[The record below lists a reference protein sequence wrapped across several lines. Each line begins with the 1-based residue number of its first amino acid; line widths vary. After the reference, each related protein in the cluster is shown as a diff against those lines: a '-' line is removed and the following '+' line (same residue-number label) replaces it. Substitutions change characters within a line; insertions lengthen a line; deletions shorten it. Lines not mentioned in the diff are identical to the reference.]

1 MKKLMIGVLSLA
13 CLSCMAAAVT
23 MQANR
28 VSADEQVGTSIF
40 TETKCQISK
49 TGDRMLMVTGI
60 TDVSKIYEMGYEI
73 SGGYQVQ
80 EGDVAETNMYY
91 ESLTL
96 GGSTKTAS
104 EFIEGAEG
112 LLIWEIDYDCDYT
125 YTVQAYAYVGEL
137 NASGQLTIPEVEEK
151 TYGIKKESFNLVT
164 VTFVDEEG
172 ATIDTQSVAIGGNA
186 TSIAGPEKADAQFD
200 GWYMDGEKYDF
211 GAAVKKNIT
220 LTAKY
225 KYAVNYTVKVETAQY
240 AEGYTSP
247 WYHPGKL
254 SYVDATSDYA
264 SYLGLNANGV
274 ASAMAGTEVDLTE
287 AVANLPEGVKVS
299 ESSVLKGV
307 VEEDGSLAL
316 SVKLDIDEDYL
327 GFKLSNIKLGEYSR
341 SGLTFGLAMMSG
353 IVGLEIKA
361 TNIGNGKALYI
372 DIDDVDKAVTP
383 SLVINYY
390 TKTVN
395 ETKFAVADENGTYT
409 AFQTFSGA
417 NTDNT
422 RYYGDSVDLFEKF
435 STVNKISAIRFQYL
449 SGGPREIFIAGVQA
463 RNYAPNKN
471 VDYTVENGKLAAAVM
486 PLAAGTVNQESH
498 SFGASGTKDAV
509 HYSFQ
514 AKEPGDQYL
523 QVGVALDLGG
533 VIQVSNYKS
542 INVLFQTTSQKV
554 ADDTYNAGTLVYING
569 VNANPGGEGHT
580 STYYNGVH
588 TTDLIKLA
596 KEMNIETIKTVEIIH
611 ARWGDRKNIDMYI
624 ASVSLTLADGVEEDD
639 DTPAVSVMYNVDNG
653 NIMGIATA
661 MGGVTLTT
669 EGNYE
674 AVPNTYY
681 NNLCYRHT
689 GVVSA
694 PDEFPGERVV
704 GVKFNLGE
712 VNVKKYES
720 IKIKFRVTATKADG
734 SNNGNFIL
742 YINGNKVHT
751 GYAGYLE
758 LDLKALAEANGIAKI
773 ETIEISNS
781 NWVNIATYN
790 VFVAYID
797 LVAAN

>member
-112 LLIWEIDYDCDYT
+112 LLIWEIDYNCDYT
-125 YTVQAYAYVGEL
+125 YTVQAYAYEGVF
-137 NASGQLTIPEVEEK
+137 NQSGQLTIPEVEEK

-186 TSIAGPEKADAQFD
+186 TSIEAPNKADAQFD

-225 KYAVNYTVKVETAQY
+225 KYAVNYTVKVEAPKYNVKYVSGYYY
-240 AEGYTSP
+240 ANT
-247 WYHPGKL
+247 L

-264 SYLGLNANGV
+264 SYLGLNADGV
-274 ASAMAGTEVDLTE
+274 ATAMAGTEVDLTKT
-287 AVANLPEGVKVS
+287 VASLPAGVKVS

-307 VEEDGSLAL
+307 VAEDGSLEL
-316 SVKLDIDEDYL
+316 SVKLDFDEEYL
-327 GFKLSNIKLGEYSR
+327 GFKISQVYLGQWGNCDDAIMSLAIK
-341 SGLTFGLAMMSG
+341 SGVVGLAIDS
-353 IVGLEIKA
+353 
-361 TNIGNGKALYI
+361 TIGNGSGVYI
-372 DIDDVDKAVTP
+372 DIDDVDKTVTP
-383 SLVINYY
+383 SLVLNYFEQNNSD
-390 TKTVN
+390 TRIEAQNEAGTWSSPANLFSKTPTEDN
-395 ETKFAVADENGTYT
+395 YFGT
-409 AFQTFSGA
+409 SL
-417 NTDNT
+417 
-422 RYYGDSVDLFEKF
+422 DLFEKF
-435 STVNKISAIRFQYL
+435 PTYTKITNVKIKAL
-449 SGGPREIFIAGVQA
+449 GGGTKHMFIVGLNANG
-463 RNYAPNKN
+463 YAPNKN
-471 VDYTVENGKLAAAVM
+471 VQYTMDNGKLAGIVK
-486 PLAAGTVNQESH
+486 PLAMGTVGEEMH
-498 SFGASGTKDAV
+498 SFGSGTMN
-509 HYSFQ
+509 SFVYNF
-514 AKEPGDQYL
+514 AGKEPGTQCFK
-523 QVGVALDLGG
+523 VGVSLDLGG
-533 VIQVSNYKS
+533 AIQVSNYKS

-554 ADDTYNAGTLVYING
+554 SDDTYNAGTWVFING
-569 VNANPGGEGHT
+569 VNATPGGDGHT
-580 STYYNGVH
+580 TTYYNGVH
-588 TTDLIKLA
+588 TADLIKLA
-596 KEMNIETIKTVEIIH
+596 KEMNIETIKTVEIAH
-611 ARWGDRKNIDMYI
+611 AIWGDRKNITMYI
-624 ASVSLTLADGVEEDD
+624 GSVSLTLADGVEEDD
-639 DTPAVSVMYNVDNG
+639 ATPAVSVTYSADNG
-653 NIMGIATA
+653 NIMDIATA
-661 MGGVTLTT
+661 MNGVTLTT
-669 EGNYE
+669 EKNYE
-674 AVPNTYY
+674 VGGTLY
-681 NNLCYRHT
+681 NNLCYRYT
-689 GVVSA
+689 DVVSG

-712 VNVKKYES
+712 VNVKKYET
-720 IKIKFRVTATKADG
+720 IKIKFRVTATKEDG
-734 SNNGNFIL
+734 SNNANWIV
-742 YINGNKVHT
+742 YINGIKVNS
-751 GYAGYLE
+751 GYAGPQE
-758 LDLKALAEANGIAKI
+758 IDLKALAESNGIAKI

-781 NWVNIATYN
+781 NWVNIANYN
-790 VFVAYID
+790 VFVSFIE

>member
-73 SGGYQVQ
+73 GGGYQVQ
-80 EGDVAETNMYY
+80 EGDVAETNTYY

-96 GGSTKTAS
+96 GGSTKTAG

-112 LLIWEIDYDCDYT
+112 LLIWEIDYNCDYT
-125 YTVQAYAYVGEL
+125 YTVQAYAYEGVF
-137 NASGQLTIPEVEEK
+137 NQSGQLTIPEVEEK

-172 ATIDTQSVAIGGNA
+172 TTIDTQSVAIGGNA
-186 TSIAGPEKADAQFD
+186 TSIEAPNKADAQFD

-211 GAAVKKNIT
+211 GAEVKKNIT

-225 KYAVNYTVKVETAQY
+225 KYAVNYTVKVETAKY
-240 AEGYTSP
+240 AQGYSSS
-247 WYHPGKL
+247 WYFPGAL

-264 SYLGLNANGV
+264 PYLGLNADGV

-287 AVANLPEGVKVS
+287 SLASLPAGVKVS
-299 ESSVLKGV
+299 EESVLKGV
-307 VEEDGSLAL
+307 VAEDGSLEL

-327 GFKLSNIKLGEYSR
+327 GFKLSNIKFGDYSCD
-341 SGLTFGLAMMSG
+341 GFTFSLAMMNG

-361 TNIGNGKALYI
+361 TTIGNGKSLYI

-409 AFQTFSGA
+409 AFQTFSAA
-417 NTDNT
+417 NADTT
-422 RYYGDSVDLFEKF
+422 HYFGDSVDLFEKF
-435 STVNKISAIRFQYL
+435 STVNKISVIRFQYL
-449 SGGPREIFIAGVQA
+449 GGGPREIFIAGVQA
-463 RNYAPNKN
+463 RNYAPKKN
-471 VDYTVENGKLAAAVM
+471 VEYTVENGKLASAVM
-486 PLAAGTVNQESH
+486 PLTAGTVNQESH
-498 SFGASGTKDAV
+498 SFGASGTKNAV
-509 HYSFQ
+509 HYSFDGQ
-514 AKEPGDQYL
+514 EPGKVYL
-523 QVGVALDLGG
+523 KVGVALDLGG
-533 VIQVSNYKS
+533 AIQVSNYES
-542 INVLFQTTSQKV
+542 IKVLFQTTAQKV
-554 ADDTYNAGTLVYING
+554 ADDTYNAGTLVFING
-569 VNANPGGEGHT
+569 INVTDGKEGRT
-580 STYYNGVH
+580 NTYYNGVH

-596 KEMNIETIKTVEIIH
+596 TDMNIETIKTVEIVH
-611 ARWGDRKNIDMYI
+611 AQWGDRKNIDMYI
-624 ASVSLTLADGVEEDD
+624 GSVSLTLADGVEEDD
-639 DTPAVSVMYNVDNG
+639 ATPAVSVTYSADNG

-661 MGGVTLTT
+661 MNGVTLTT
-669 EGNYE
+669 ESNYE
-674 AVPNTYY
+674 VGGTLY
-681 NNLCYRHT
+681 NNLCYRYT
-689 GVVSA
+689 DVVST

-712 VNVKKYES
+712 VSVKKYET
-720 IKIKFRVTATKADG
+720 IKIKFRVTATKEDG
-734 SNNGNFIL
+734 SNNANWIV
-742 YINGNKVHT
+742 YINGIKVNS
-751 GYAGYLE
+751 GYAGPQE
-758 LDLKALAEANGIAKI
+758 IDLKALAESNGINKI

-781 NWVNIATYN
+781 NWVNIASYN
-790 VFVAYID
+790 VFVSFIE